1 MRLEIFVP
9 PDKKA
14 LHKDDRRSP
23 LFTIFL
29 PYSLNRVR
37 GCCYPRT
44 VINASLGFRWTVHVL
59 CEDPSIL
66 CLYKLKQRLNCFCFA
81 VSLHLCTDGCVC
93 KLQIL
98 VLVEDR
104 WHASRWSLPQS
115 PSGQQQRYAQA
126 AENEQLSSCLSS
138 RCAVVLPDILVK
150 CIVVFIKLRG
160 INDY

>member
-1 MRLEIFVP
+1 M
-9 PDKKA
+9 KA
-14 LHKDDRRSP
+14 LQFSVCKNWS
-23 LFTIFL
+23 
-29 PYSLNRVR
+29 
-37 GCCYPRT
+37 
-44 VINASLGFRWTVHVL
+44 
-59 CEDPSIL
+59 SIL
-66 CLYKLKQRLNCFCFA
+66 IVSCFS

-98 VLVEDR
+98 VLAEDR
-104 WHASRWSLPQS
+104 WHTSRWSLPQS

-160 INDY
+160 INVNFEGGFIGFISSLLYNIFNVNSSISSVSFLT